1 MARAHAAKCIVAVA
15 IQASA
20 YCSSV
25 VQGRIIADFIS
36 SYLFLSKGMVFK
48 NLAKMK
54 HGVNFEKWTMDC
66 MEYNISV
73 MEFLQASLRSST
85 TSTSLLRQPEIYL
98 LHC

>member
-54 HGVNFEKWTMDC
+54 HGVNFEKCIMDC
-66 MEYNISV
+66 MDYISV
-73 MEFLQASLRSST
+73 MEFLQAFREALQHIKST
-85 TSTSLLRQPEIYL
+85 APT
-98 LHC
+98 